1 VCAPLLY
8 YSPVQEWPGWYII
21 EIEMEKVDQG
31 QENVVDFIE
40 YKLMKMLDS
49 FAVGSP
55 DHEAVLAVLE
65 LYLSNKVN
73 VKWVEDDVMVT
84 LKDEV
89 DLDLDKLF
97 PESD

>member
-1 VCAPLLY
+1 
-8 YSPVQEWPGWYII
+8 
-21 EIEMEKVDQG
+21 MEKVDQG

>member
-1 VCAPLLY
+1 MCAPLLY